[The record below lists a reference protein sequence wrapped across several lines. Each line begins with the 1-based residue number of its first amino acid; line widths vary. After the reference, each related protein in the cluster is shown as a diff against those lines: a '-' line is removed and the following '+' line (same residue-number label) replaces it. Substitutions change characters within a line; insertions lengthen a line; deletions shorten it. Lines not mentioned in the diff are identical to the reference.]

1 MEIISY
7 SIFLLLAL
15 GAAIAV
21 VLALGLGF
29 HFDRIIR
36 QYFVSLIPIL
46 IALAIG
52 TSSIASDRNVS
63 FYGLSGA
70 DMAMSA
76 GWLGGWIL
84 RSATAMIVGAS
95 VVVTLAAFVRRDFG
109 GGAGAPLILLFL
121 AYFAS
126 CYVVSGVFGSEPSFS
141 HNHFYAPFLFIA
153 AYVTRDQS
161 ADSFIRRSR
170 DGLNIFIIMGLIVG
184 AILPH
189 IAVQKGYVG
198 LIPGL
203 TFRFWGVASHA
214 NNLGPIAVIFLLL
227 LAWKPYR
234 WLVLNVIC
242 VAAALVSLFLSQS
255 KTAWIAG
262 TAGLVVLLGYHI
274 ISNIRGAKIGK
285 KVTISQFAWISGPL
299 ILAFGLSVAFGVGI
313 MLGFADR
320 ALTHLSS
327 EPSLLTGRDLIWLIT
342 LNEWEANP
350 LFGHGPSLW
359 GSEFAARKGY
369 LGVAS
374 NAHNQFVDVLGS
386 SGIVGILCFSAY
398 FLLLLK
404 YAWSLASHTRG
415 IALAMAV
422 FVLFRCITEV
432 PLKTANITTT
442 DFLIH
447 FILFTVL
454 LRAKSMLADA
464 PVRSSKRS
472 RLTQASFSSL

>member
-1 MEIISY
+1 MEIIFY
-7 SIFLLLAL
+7 SVFILLAF
-15 GAAIAV
+15 GAAIAA
-21 VLALGLGF
+21 VLALGVGL
-29 HFDRIIR
+29 HFDRFIR
-36 QYFVSLIPIL
+36 RYFVSFIPIL

-52 TSSIASDRNVS
+52 VSSIASDRNVS
-63 FYGLSGA
+63 FYGLAGA
-70 DMAMSA
+70 DMAMSG

-95 VVVTLAAFVRRDFG
+95 VVVTLAALVRRDFG
-109 GGAGAPLILLFL
+109 AGPGSSLILLFL

-141 HNHFYAPFLFIA
+141 HNNFYAPFLFIA

-170 DGLNIFIIMGLIVG
+170 DGLNIFIMMGLIVG

-214 NNLGPIAVIFLLL
+214 NNLGPTAVIFLFL

-234 WLVLNVIC
+234 WLGMNALSVL
-242 VAAALVSLFLSQS
+242 AALVSLFLSQS

-262 TAGLVVLLGYHI
+262 TAALVVLLGYHM
-274 ISNIRGAKIGK
+274 ISMIRGAKIGK
-285 KVTISQFAWISGPL
+285 EVTISEFAWISGPL
-299 ILAFGLSVAFGVGI
+299 ILALGLSVALGVGV
-313 MLGFADR
+313 MVGFVDR
-320 ALTHLSS
+320 VLAHLSNES
-327 EPSLLTGRDLIWLIT
+327 SLLTGRDLIWLIT
-342 LNEWEANP
+342 LNEWYANP

-359 GSEFAARKGY
+359 GSEFAARQGY

-386 SGIVGILCFSAY
+386 SGILGILCFSAY
-398 FLLLLK
+398 FVLLLK
-404 YAWSLASHTRG
+404 YAWSLAGHTRG
-415 IALAMAV
+415 IALAWQ
-422 FVLFRCITEV
+422 F
-432 PLKTANITTT
+432 
-442 DFLIH
+442 
-447 FILFTVL
+447 
-454 LRAKSMLADA
+454 
-464 PVRSSKRS
+464 
-472 RLTQASFSSL
+472 SFSSDV